1 MAPAGMVGLL
11 LSYRLD
17 GACSV
22 AGAAGAAPA
31 GAAHR
36 SVSSR
41 SGTRIWGR
49 MLSPFGGYL
58 PTGCLRTSSALALTR
73 AMSSSGVP
81 LVRMSWNW
89 VR

>member
-1 MAPAGMVGLL
+1 MTAERSEFANSGNTGNI
-11 LSYRLD
+11 SIAID
-17 GACSV
+17 G
-22 AGAAGAAPA
+22 PA

-49 MLSPFGGYL
+49 MLSPSGGYL